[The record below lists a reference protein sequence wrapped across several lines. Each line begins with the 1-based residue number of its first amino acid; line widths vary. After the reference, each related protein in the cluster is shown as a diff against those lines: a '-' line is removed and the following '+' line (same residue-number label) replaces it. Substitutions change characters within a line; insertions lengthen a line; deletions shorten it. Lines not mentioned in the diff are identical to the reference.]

1 MKSGGVSH
9 SSHSPAGLRDYLN
22 VVRRRKWIILQAVV
36 IVPVVAG
43 VLASRQPVRYQASA
57 DVLLSRQNVA
67 AELAGTPDQT
77 AGLSPDQI
85 VATQAA
91 LARVPQIAQAVL
103 DRLHL
108 RDRSA
113 AAFLGQ
119 SSVSSQANTDIL
131 TFSVTDRSASLA
143 PQLAS
148 AYANQY
154 SIYRRRLDTSSL
166 LDARRL
172 IDGRIA
178 QMQAAGTASGPV
190 YESLA
195 EKDQQLGT
203 MIALQGANAQ
213 VVRTPSGAARL
224 GPHVVRDA
232 LLGLILGLGIGVGL
246 GFLREGLDTRVRS
259 AQEIAERL
267 DLPLLARI
275 PEPPRKIRNADH
287 LVMMADPSGIEAEA
301 FRMLRTS
308 LDFVL
313 LGREVRTLMIT
324 SAVEQEGKST
334 TAANLA
340 VALARAGHD
349 VALVDLDLRA
359 PDIEHFFSPLRG
371 RMGLTEVVLG
381 ETTLDQVMVRV
392 PVEAREG
399 LQAGRLSVLCSGRV
413 PPNPGELVLTA
424 ALGDV
429 LGELRNRADFVIVDA
444 PPLLH
449 VGDAMALTPRVDGL
463 LVVTRMETLRRPMLG
478 ELRRTLDTAPT
489 LKLGFVVTGAQAE
502 EGYAESYGYY
512 SGYYRRVR
520 EERVS

>member
-1 MKSGGVSH
+1 
-9 SSHSPAGLRDYLN
+9 
-22 VVRRRKWIILQAVV
+22 
-36 IVPVVAG
+36 
-43 VLASRQPVRYQASA
+43 
-57 DVLLSRQNVA
+57 
-67 AELAGTPDQT
+67 
-77 AGLSPDQI
+77 
-85 VATQAA
+85 
-91 LARVPQIAQAVL
+91 
-103 DRLHL
+103 
-108 RDRSA
+108 
-113 AAFLGQ
+113 
-119 SSVSSQANTDIL
+119 
-131 TFSVTDRSASLA
+131 
-143 PQLAS
+143 
-148 AYANQY
+148 
-154 SIYRRRLDTSSL
+154 
-166 LDARRL
+166 
-172 IDGRIA
+172 
-178 QMQAAGTASGPV
+178 
-190 YESLA
+190 
-195 EKDQQLGT
+195 
-203 MIALQGANAQ
+203 
-213 VVRTPSGAARL
+213 
-224 GPHVVRDA
+224 
-232 LLGLILGLGIGVGL
+232 
-246 GFLREGLDTRVRS
+246 
-259 AQEIAERL
+259 
-267 DLPLLARI
+267 
-275 PEPPRKIRNADH
+275 
-287 LVMMADPSGIEAEA
+287 MMADPSGVEAEA

-371 RMGLTEVVLG
+371 RMGLTEIVLG
-381 ETTLDQVMVRV
+381 ETTLDQVMLHV

-478 ELRRTLDTAPT
+478 ELRRTLDAAPT

-502 EGYAESYGYY
+502 EGYTENYGYY
-512 SGYYRRVR
+512 SGYYRRVH